1 MLQKVYRDIAF
12 TCSKR
17 FHIPT
22 SSIKIANQTV
32 VDVSKVYSRKTNAVK
47 QANHKKK
54 KNTPSTIP
62 NLSSQKLL
70 LFSVLF
76 FDHFNPKNTSRMLL
90 L

>member
-54 KNTPSTIP
+54 NTPSTIP

>member
-54 KNTPSTIP
+54 KYPI
-62 NLSSQKLL
+62 
-70 LFSVLF
+70 
-76 FDHFNPKNTSRMLL
+76 HYPKSELTKTVAIFRTVF
-90 L
+90 